1 MSKVGIF
8 GGTFDPVH
16 IGHVELAKQ
25 AAKDLK
31 LSETLV
37 IPAGESPFKDITCAS
52 FRQRFE
58 MVKLA
63 FDGIPGFAV
72 SDIEKKLGGKSYTIN
87 TIRALKEIYPQ
98 KTEFYLI
105 IGGDQLFTLEK
116 WFRYEAILK
125 EAHVVAVTREG
136 INYTDMVEYANE
148 IGRVKVLDLKIPD
161 VSSTHIRRI
170 IAAGEDTEGLLCPAV
185 HDYIVKEGL
194 YRG

>member
-25 AAKDLK
+25 AAKELK
-31 LSETLV
+31 LTETLV
-37 IPAGESPFKDITCAS
+37 IPTGESPFKDKTGAS

-58 MVKLA
+58 MVQLA
-63 FDGIPGFAV
+63 FEGSDGFAV

-105 IGGDQLFTLEK
+105 IGGDQLFSLEK

-125 EAHVVAVTREG
+125 ETHVVAVTREG
-136 INYTDMVEYANE
+136 ISYTDMAEYANE
-148 IGRVKVLDLKIPD
+148 IGRVKVLNLTVPD
-161 VSSTHIRRI
+161 VSSTQIRDMI
-170 IAAGEDTEGLLCPAV
+170 KSGKDTEGLLCPAV
-185 HDYIVKEGL
+185 LDYIMKEGL

>member
-25 AAKDLK
+25 AAKELK

-37 IPAGESPFKDITCAS
+37 IPAADSPFKDKLGAT
-52 FRQRFE
+52 FRHRFD

-63 FDGIPGFAV
+63 FEGIPGFAV
-72 SDIEKKLGGKSYTIN
+72 SDIEKKLSGKSYTIN
-87 TIRALKEIYPQ
+87 TVRALKEIYPQ

-105 IGGDQLFTLEK
+105 IGGDQLFSLEK

-125 EAHVVAVTREG
+125 ETHVVAVTREG
-136 INYTDMVEYANE
+136 ISYTDMAEYANE
-148 IGRVKVLDLKIPD
+148 IGRVKVLNLPIPD
-161 VSSTHIRRI
+161 VSSTQIRELI
-170 IAAGEDTEGLLCPAV
+170 EAGEDTSGLLCPAV

-194 YRG
+194 YRE